1 MPNAS
6 AYGGKV
12 LISVLL
18 GTFTVSLNNSALIR
32 RWWLTVLLV
41 SLMPLGSITLAADD
55 AHAGRSVANA
65 FGDTRIPDTPQRV
78 VTLYQGATDSAV
90 ALGITP
96 VGVVDSWLER
106 PMYRYLRETLAG
118 VEHVGLETQ
127 PNLEKVA
134 WLDPDLIVATRF
146 RHERVRSLLEK
157 IAPTVATATVF
168 DFEATL
174 TLMAEATGR
183 EARARELLQDWD
195 DRVADFRHRIADALG
210 DGWPQKAAVVRFK
223 SDHVRIYSTGF
234 AGSILSELGFEQ
246 PGSVHDQGWGMKL
259 TSEENIP
266 VMNADVIFVL
276 LEPDDP
282 AIAQN
287 YRHWT
292 AHPLWQRLDAVQNE
306 RVFEVDA
313 VNWIMGGGIL
323 AANAMLDDLYAHYGL
338 APHRESATPVPDT
351 QAGMTSSDA
360 APAASCADDTAVV
373 SHTRDE
379 EPGAC

>member
-1 MPNAS
+1 MLLLLMTVAS
-6 AYGGKV
+6 IA
-12 LISVLL
+12 S
-18 GTFTVSLNNSALIR
+18 
-32 RWWLTVLLV
+32 
-41 SLMPLGSITLAADD
+41 LAANTPQS
-55 AHAGRSVANA
+55 GRIVANA
-65 FGDTRIPDTPQRV
+65 FGDTLIPAIPQRV

-96 VGVVDSWLER
+96 VGVVDSWLEK
-106 PMYRYLRETLAG
+106 PMYRYLRDALAG

-146 RHERVRSLLEK
+146 RHERVKPLLEK
-157 IAPTVATATVF
+157 IAPTVATGTVF
-168 DFEATL
+168 DFKATL
-174 TLMAEATGR
+174 ALMAEATGR
-183 EARARELLQDWD
+183 EARARELMQHWD
-195 DRVADFRHRIADALG
+195 DRVANFRRQIADKLG
-210 DGWPQKAAVVRFK
+210 DNWPQKAAVVRFK

-246 PGSVHDQGWGMKL
+246 PDALHDQGWGMKL

-282 AIAQN
+282 AIARN
-287 YRHWT
+287 YRHWRS
-292 AHPLWQRLDAVQNE
+292 HPLWQRLDAVQSE
-306 RVFEVDA
+306 RDFEVDT

-338 APHRESATPVPDT
+338 DPRHE
-351 QAGMTSSDA
+351 QAS
-360 APAASCADDTAVV
+360 AASCAGAASAV
-373 SHTRDE
+373 SHPRDAKAT
-379 EPGAC
+379 AC

>member
-1 MPNAS
+1 MPWGPIA
-6 AYGGKV
+6 
-12 LISVLL
+12 
-18 GTFTVSLNNSALIR
+18 F
-32 RWWLTVLLV
+32 
-41 SLMPLGSITLAADD
+41 ADD
-55 AHAGRSVANA
+55 DTQGRRSVANA
-65 FGDTRIPDTPQRV
+65 FGDTPIPATPQRV
-78 VTLYQGATDSAV
+78 ATLYQGATDSAV

-106 PMYRYLRETLAG
+106 PMYRYLRDALAG

-146 RHERVRSLLEK
+146 RHERVRPLLEK
-157 IAPTVATATVF
+157 IAPTVATGSVF
-168 DFEATL
+168 DFKATL
-174 TLMAEATGR
+174 ALLAEATGR
-183 EARARELLQDWD
+183 EARAREWLRDWD
-195 DRVADFRHRIADALG
+195 ERVADFRRRIADTLG
-210 DGWPQKAAVVRFK
+210 DDWPQKAAVVRFK

-234 AGSILSELGFEQ
+234 AGSILDELGFEQ
-246 PGSVHDQGWGMKL
+246 PESVHDQGWGMKL

-292 AHPLWQRLDAVQNE
+292 AHPLWQRLDAVQHA

-323 AANAMLDDLYAHYGL
+323 AANAMLDDLYRHYGL
-338 APHRESATPVPDT
+338 DTPRGPATPAPDT
-351 QAGMTSSDA
+351 PSGVAPSA
-360 APAASCADDTAVV
+360 ACAADTAAM
-373 SHTRDE
+373 SPRDE
-379 EPGAC
+379 EPAAC